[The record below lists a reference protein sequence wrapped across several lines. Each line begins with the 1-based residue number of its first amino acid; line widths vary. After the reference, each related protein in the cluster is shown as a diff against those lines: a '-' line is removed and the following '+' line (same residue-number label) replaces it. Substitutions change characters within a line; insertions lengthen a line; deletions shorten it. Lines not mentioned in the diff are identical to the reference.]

1 MREWFAKSLEAGE
14 MFSADASA
22 SAAETPLV
30 PSAWREACSAGFLE
44 ITGVLLAAVPY
55 PAFLMDGEGVIRLCN
70 ASVKMLAS
78 GQNTCLI
85 GMNVR
90 DFLAKVG
97 LPDISARRAE
107 KGPWEEHVRAG
118 GKGYLLSVCPLFS
131 GGEAVGSLVQLQ
143 EQTSPAAM
151 QHELTTLRQ
160 HLHELSNYLE
170 FSFDGLCIIDSE
182 TTILYLN
189 NVYERIT
196 GLKREEMIGRTMR
209 HLVDQGV
216 FDRSV
221 SMRVLE
227 TRNPATLPLK
237 LNTGKS
243 VLVSANPLFDESNK
257 IHRVVCSIRDI
268 TELNRL
274 QHELDS
280 AETLKAQYEEELLA
294 LKKGLAPSGK
304 VVFRSG
310 AMRRIIELALR
321 LGSVDSTVLLRGESG
336 VGKEVIADFIHKN
349 SLRRDKPFL
358 KINCAAIPEALL
370 ESELFGYARGA
381 FTGANREGKVGIFEA
396 ATRGSLLLDE
406 VGDLPL
412 PLQVKLL
419 RVIQNK
425 TVRRIGD
432 TVDRPVDVR
441 IITATHRDLAAMTE
455 TGEFRKDL
463 FYRLNVVPIWIP
475 PLRERKEDILLL
487 VQSVLQKLN
496 ERYATEKV
504 LHPQVVPMLLGYFWP
519 GNVRELE
526 NILER
531 IFVTSPGKII
541 SASDLPDDLFQD
553 MGKRTPLPVE
563 GKSLKELMDNFEATI
578 LRHYFFEYK
587 TTREV
592 AAALGIHQ
600 SNIVRKAQ
608 RLGLHRTVRDKEK
621 HEGEHTDKSI

>member
-1 MREWFAKSLEAGE
+1 
-14 MFSADASA
+14 
-22 SAAETPLV
+22 
-30 PSAWREACSAGFLE
+30 
-44 ITGVLLAAVPY
+44 
-55 PAFLMDGEGVIRLCN
+55 
-70 ASVKMLAS
+70 ML
-78 GQNTCLI
+78 
-85 GMNVR
+85 
-90 DFLAKVG
+90 F
-97 LPDISARRAE
+97 E
-107 KGPWEEHVRAG
+107 KCG
-118 GKGYLLSVCPLFS
+118 
-131 GGEAVGSLVQLQ
+131 
-143 EQTSPAAM
+143 
-151 QHELTTLRQ
+151 
-160 HLHELSNYLE
+160 
-170 FSFDGLCIIDSE
+170 
-182 TTILYLN
+182 
-189 NVYERIT
+189 T
-196 GLKREEMIGRTMR
+196 GLGW
-209 HLVDQGV
+209 
-216 FDRSV
+216 
-221 SMRVLE
+221 
-227 TRNPATLPLK
+227 
-237 LNTGKS
+237 
-243 VLVSANPLFDESNK
+243 
-257 IHRVVCSIRDI
+257 
-268 TELNRL
+268 
-274 QHELDS
+274 
-280 AETLKAQYEEELLA
+280 
-294 LKKGLAPSGK
+294 
-304 VVFRSG
+304 
-310 AMRRIIELALR
+310 
-321 LGSVDSTVLLRGESG
+321 
-336 VGKEVIADFIHKN
+336 
-349 SLRRDKPFL
+349 
-358 KINCAAIPEALL
+358 
-370 ESELFGYARGA
+370 
-381 FTGANREGKVGIFEA
+381 
-396 ATRGSLLLDE
+396 
-406 VGDLPL
+406 LPL